1 MVTTQVQKKINFS
14 LEKVLAKLAEKPVY
28 VGIPKENTKRPEGG
42 MTNAALLMIH
52 SKGSPLRNLPARPVI
67 EPAIEDPENA
77 AMISKELIAAANK
90 GLNGDQAGFVAG
102 LNAAGLQ
109 AQNVCREW
117 FKNPKNGWDP
127 LAESTVKAKMH
138 KALKG
143 AERKKAMA
151 GYKEAKSEDE
161 AVTMQSHFG
170 VIPLVDTNEMRKA
183 ITYVVEE

>member
-1 MVTTQVQKKINFS
+1 MIEVKKKINFTLKEVLGV
-14 LEKVLAKLAEKPVY
+14 LEKKSVY
-28 VGIPKENTKRPEGG
+28 VGIPKANTARPEEG
-42 MTNAALLMIH
+42 MTNATLLAIH
-52 SKGSPLRNLPARPVI
+52 SKGSPVRGLPARPVI

-77 AMISKELIAAANK
+77 AMISKELIAAAGKKLK
-90 GLNGDQAGFVAG
+90 GDEAGYLQG

-109 AQNVCREW
+109 AQNVCQDW
-117 FKNPKNGWDP
+117 FENPKNGWEP

-161 AVTMQSHFG
+161 LVTMQSHFG